1 MCVEM
6 RRLNPKKLQ
15 VRYDSST
22 TEEGPIHPRCYTLTH
37 SDRTGD
43 LFLTVGAEYDLKQ
56 IRGLYTRLMRDEV
69 VAEWMESD
77 DGSEL
82 HVHCEVGRG
91 LGSAKM
97 RENIFRR
104 ELILVL
110 EAFRYG
116 DRVFFEKHPIL
127 DSARIRVHF
136 HARKIENN
144 KVEDWGTPEDY
155 S

>member
-1 MCVEM
+1 M
-6 RRLNPKKLQ
+6 RRLNPKKLH
-15 VRYDSST
+15 VRYNSPTS
-22 TEEGPIHPRCYTLTH
+22 EKGPMHPRCYTLTH

-43 LFLTVGAEYDLKQ
+43 LFLTVGPEIDKKQ

-69 VAEWMESD
+69 VAEWSQGEE
-77 DGSEL
+77 GSEL

-104 ELILVL
+104 ELDLVL

-127 DSARIRVHF
+127 DSARILVHF
-136 HARKIENN
+136 HARKMMND
-144 KVEDWGTPEDY
+144 KVEDWGRPEDY

>member
-1 MCVEM
+1 M
-6 RRLNPKKLQ
+6 
-15 VRYDSST
+15 
-22 TEEGPIHPRCYTLTH
+22 HPRCYTLTH

-43 LFLTVGAEYDLKQ
+43 LFLTVGPEYDKKQ

-69 VAEWMESD
+69 VAEWREGEE
-77 DGSEL
+77 GSEL

-104 ELILVL
+104 ELDLVL

-116 DRVFFEKHPIL
+116 DREFFEKHPIL
-127 DSARIRVHF
+127 DSARILVHF
-136 HARKIENN
+136 HARKKIND
-144 KVEDWGTPEDY
+144 KVEEWGRPENY

>member
-1 MCVEM
+1 M
-6 RRLNPKKLQ
+6 RRLNPKKLH
-15 VRYDSST
+15 VRYNSPTS
-22 TEEGPIHPRCYTLTH
+22 EEGPIHPRCYTLTH

-43 LFLTVGAEYDLKQ
+43 FFLTVGPEYDEMQ

-69 VAEWMESD
+69 VAEWREGKE
-77 DGSEL
+77 GSEL

-91 LGSAKM
+91 LGSARM

-104 ELILVL
+104 ELDLVL

-116 DRVFFEKHPIL
+116 DREFFEKYPIL
-127 DSARIRVHF
+127 DSARILVHF
-136 HARKIENN
+136 HARKKVND
-144 KVEDWGTPEDY
+144 KVEDWGRPENY

>member
-1 MCVEM
+1 M
-6 RRLNPKKLQ
+6 RRLNPKKLH
-15 VRYDSST
+15 VTYASPTS
-22 TEEGPIHPRCYTLTH
+22 EEGPIHPRCYTLTH

-43 LFLTVGAEYDLKQ
+43 LFLTVGAEYDIKQ

-69 VAEWMESD
+69 VAEWRE
-77 DGSEL
+77 GKEEAEL

-104 ELILVL
+104 ELDLVL

-116 DRVFFEKHPIL
+116 DRVFFDKHPNL

-136 HARKIENN
+136 HARKKVND
-144 KVEDWGTPEDY
+144 KVEDWGIPQNY